1 MFTDILR
8 IVDRKL
14 YYLTN
19 FSKQRL
25 SILFFKHLLDYYH
38 QRELSSLIHIR
49 PNFCLTF
56 SRRISISIYFQDHF
70 QISFY
75 VSTSISDLDRR
86 HWLISVLVG
95 VRGLHRT
102 AWVITTE
109 IVDCNKPSDRV
120 FFKNNSRIS
129 VNILH

>member
-1 MFTDILR
+1 MYGFISLSCMQPNRVIVNWVFKLILKLFTDILR

-102 AWVITTE
+102 A
-109 IVDCNKPSDRV
+109 
-120 FFKNNSRIS
+120 
-129 VNILH
+129 